1 MEIIRGVIPC
11 AKKVVIYGPEGIGKS
26 TFASRFPDPV
36 FIDTEGS
43 TNSMDVAR
51 LPKASSWQ
59 MLLDQVDYVRTH
71 PTMCKTLVIDTI
83 DWAESMCIRH
93 ICDKHRKSG
102 IEDFGY
108 GNGYVYVKEELGKFL
123 NQLTEVVE
131 AGVNVVLTAHAQ
143 IRKFEQPDELG
154 AYDRWE
160 LKLGKK
166 TASQTS
172 PLIKEWAD
180 MLLFA
185 NYKTFSIAVD
195 DKGKKR
201 KAQGGER
208 VMYTTHNACWDAK
221 NRYGLPDEVPF
232 SYDSI
237 RTIIEGNAVP
247 VKETQ
252 PKSVPAQQPVQAQ
265 PTVQPQPTTVQEATK
280 TEPAVTVGEQMNLP
294 LNEPQKTPE
303 PTARSS
309 TIDPG
314 IPKALRDLMENNQV
328 DEWDI
333 QNVVA
338 ARGYY
343 PSDVKIKDYD
353 MDFINGC
360 LMGPPSDKQKQT
372 LEKLGIM
379 PDQIENAGKAA
390 KILDRLDKRRNEG
403 LTTPKQI
410 RFLEG
415 RGFKHVGTWQFNT
428 AKNLIDRIAGNGWKI
443 PNDIVPQEYKGA

>member
-1 MEIIRGVIPC
+1 MGVKAWKENSIP
-11 AKKVVIYGPEGIGKS
+11 
-26 TFASRFPDPV
+26 D
-36 FIDTEGS
+36 
-43 TNSMDVAR
+43 
-51 LPKASSWQ
+51 LP
-59 MLLDQVDYVRTH
+59 T
-71 PTMCKTLVIDTI
+71 
-83 DWAESMCIRH
+83 
-93 ICDKHRKSG
+93 
-102 IEDFGY
+102 
-108 GNGYVYVKEELGKFL
+108 
-123 NQLTEVVE
+123 
-131 AGVNVVLTAHAQ
+131 
-143 IRKFEQPDELG
+143 
-154 AYDRWE
+154 
-160 LKLGKK
+160 
-166 TASQTS
+166 
-172 PLIKEWAD
+172 IKEWAD

-247 VKETQ
+247 LKETQ

-265 PTVQPQPTTVQEATK
+265 PTVQPRPTTVQEATK

-303 PTARSS
+303 PTERSS

-343 PSDVKIKDYD
+343 PSDVKVKDYD

-360 LMGPPSDKQKQT
+360 LIGAWPQVYGMIK
-372 LEKLGIM
+372 EM
-379 PDQIENAGKAA
+379 KA
-390 KILDRLDKRRNEG
+390 
-403 LTTPKQI
+403 TQQVP
-410 RFLEG
+410 
-415 RGFKHVGTWQFNT
+415 FN
-428 AKNLIDRIAGNGWKI
+428 
-443 PNDIVPQEYKGA
+443 